1 MLFVGAARSNEVM
14 ISRFLGLLGFRNG
27 KSSRLG
33 LGVRYEVRREDW
45 RRASL
50 REVKVLRRKF
60 WRCRVERGG

>member
-1 MLFVGAARSNEVM
+1 
-14 ISRFLGLLGFRNG
+14 
-27 KSSRLG
+27 LG

>member
-33 LGVRYEVRREDW
+33 LG
-45 RRASL
+45 ASL